1 MDLGNGKKCNT
12 YFTVKLFFKTFKVYI
27 NLGKSKFTA
36 PEPHGP
42 YTFLRRINTPA
53 VKIKPVFKKYICFI
67 K

>member
-1 MDLGNGKKCNT
+1 MEKKCNT

-36 PEPHGP
+36 PGPLGP
-42 YTFLRRINTPA
+42 YTFLRRIKTA
-53 VKIKPVFKKYICFI
+53 VKIKPVLKKCICFI